1 MRLVRTAP
9 TALLLFI
16 AGSAFASPTASTG
29 VSPLALSSIDY
40 APMMA
45 TVADA
50 TPSVATIVP
59 AGSPVDPNAT
69 TLAEYRRHDDP
80 YRDDAIRYRPYYR
93 DRGYRRRSYGE
104 SPAQIHFGFFDPDGH
119 GPTSFLLG
127 LRGGPMVGPNLQLGA
142 SADWIYRTD
151 DQTVVAGEPFQQG
164 GTTITPTRVLSSAST
179 NLFPF
184 MLFAQV
190 SGDQNQSL
198 IPYGGIGGGWEVLF
212 LSADDFTTG
221 DHFNA
226 TFTGW
231 GWQAWLGA
239 GVPLS
244 GQARLNGEVYV
255 NESEPERDVDDPT
268 SGLTFREKVK
278 ANGVGGRLGFQFGF

>member
-1 MRLVRTAP
+1 MRLARTAFP
-9 TALLLFI
+9 AALLVFF
-16 AGSAFASPTASTG
+16 AGTAFASPTASTG
-29 VSPLALSSIDY
+29 VSPLALSTLDY
-40 APMMA
+40 SPMIA

-50 TPSVATIVP
+50 TPAVATIVP
-59 AGSPVDPNAT
+59 AGSPADPNGT
-69 TLAEYRRHDDP
+69 TVAEYRRRPYDDDP
-80 YRDDAIRYRPYYR
+80 YRRDTIRYR

-119 GPTSFLLG
+119 GATSFLLG
-127 LRGGPMVGPNLQLGA
+127 LRGGPLVAPNLQLGA
-142 SADWIYRTD
+142 SADWVYRTD

-164 GTTITPTRVLSSAST
+164 GTTITPTRVLSRAST

-184 MLFAQV
+184 MLFMQL
-190 SGDQNQSL
+190 SGDENQSV

-255 NESEPERDVDDPT
+255 NQSEPERDVDDPAT
-268 SGLTFREKVK
+268 GLTFRERVK
-278 ANGVGGRLGFQFGF
+278 ADGVGARLGFQFGF